1 MGQNA
6 SHMQD
11 AGGDATAIANGGG
24 SGGQENKPQLWRP
37 TAAAVQRGIFTAAE
51 YAVDSSLE
59 AKTLQ
64 ACSPHNRRPLGSCL
78 RWSEE

>member
-11 AGGDATAIANGGG
+11 ASGDAAATAANGGG
-24 SGGQENKPQLWRP
+24 SGGPWQENKPQLWRP

-64 ACSPHNRRPLGSCL
+64 ACSPPNRRTPGICL
-78 RWSEE
+78 Q